1 MSLLIAPP
9 GKLSTMRKLYVI
21 GIGAGDPDQVTMQAV
36 KAMRQVEVFFV
47 IGKGAE
53 KSELVDVRTAILTEH
68 MDRPYRVVEITDPP
82 RDRTP
87 ADYQGVVEDWHDR
100 RSALLEAAFAEA
112 EGIGGILVWGDP
124 SLYDSTLRMIERV
137 LERGAEK
144 FDYEVI
150 PGITSA
156 QALAARHRMVLHRI
170 GEPVHIT
177 TGRRLRET
185 GLEDSALVMLDGE
198 CSFTEVP
205 GDDVHIWWG
214 AYLGMPDET
223 LIEGPL
229 RAVEARIVE
238 ERARLRAA
246 KGWIMDIYLLRRDRP
261 GNGSVRPA
269 SVGGGR

>member
-1 MSLLIAPP
+1 
-9 GKLSTMRKLYVI
+9 MRKLYVI
-21 GIGAGDPDQVTMQAV
+21 GIGAGDPDQVTVQAV
-36 KAMRQVEVFFV
+36 KAMREVEVFFV

-53 KSELVDVRTAILTEH
+53 KRELVEVRAAILAEH
-68 MDRPYRVVEITDPP
+68 VDRPHRIVEIEDPP

-87 ADYQGVVEDWHDR
+87 ADYRGVVEDWHER
-100 RSALLEAAFAEA
+100 RSALLEAAFAQA
-112 EGIGGILVWGDP
+112 DGVGGILVWGDP

-137 LERGAEK
+137 LARGAVR
-144 FDYEVI
+144 FDYTVV
-150 PGITSA
+150 PGVTSV

-177 TGRRLRET
+177 TGRRLREE
-185 GLEDSALVMLDGE
+185 GLADSAVVMLDGD

-229 RAVEARIVE
+229 REVEGEIVRRRAE
-238 ERARLRAA
+238 LRAR
-246 KGWIMDIYLLRRDRP
+246 KGWIMDVYLLLRR
-261 GNGSVRPA
+261 
-269 SVGGGR
+269 

>member
-1 MSLLIAPP
+1 
-9 GKLSTMRKLYVI
+9 MRKLYVI
-21 GIGAGDPDQVTMQAV
+21 GIGAGDPDQVTVQAI
-36 KAMRQVEVFFV
+36 KAMRQVEVFFM

-53 KSELVDVRTAILTEH
+53 KQELVDVRTSILTEH
-68 MDRPYRVVEITDPP
+68 LDHPYRIVEIADPP
-82 RDRTP
+82 RERDP
-87 ADYQGVVEDWHDR
+87 ADYRGVVEDWHDR
-100 RSALLEAAFAEA
+100 RSALLADAFAQVD
-112 EGIGGILVWGDP
+112 GVGGILVWGDP

-137 LERGAEK
+137 LDRGAES

-150 PGITSA
+150 PGVTSA

-177 TGRRLRET
+177 TGRRLRED
-185 GLEDSALVMLDGE
+185 GLSGSTLVMLDGD

-229 RAVEARIVE
+229 RAVEQEIVE
-238 ERARLRAA
+238 RRTRLRAE
-246 KGWIMDIYLLRRDRP
+246 KGWIFDVYLLRP
-261 GNGSVRPA
+261 GS
-269 SVGGGR
+269 

>member
-1 MSLLIAPP
+1 
-9 GKLSTMRKLYVI
+9 MRKLYVI
-21 GIGAGDPDQVTMQAV
+21 GIGAGDPDQVTVQAI

-53 KSELVDVRTAILTEH
+53 KRELVNVRTAILAEH
-68 MDRPYRVVEITDPP
+68 LDHPYRIVEIADPP
-82 RDRTP
+82 RDRAP

-100 RSALLEAAFAEA
+100 RSALLEDAFARVD
-112 EGIGGILVWGDP
+112 GVGGILVWGDP

-137 LERGAEK
+137 LDRGAQR

-150 PGITSA
+150 PGVTSV

-177 TGRRLRET
+177 TGRRLRED
-185 GLEDSALVMLDGE
+185 GLSGSTVVMLDGD

-229 RAVEARIVE
+229 RAVEKEIVE
-238 ERARLRAA
+238 RRTRLRAD
-246 KGWIMDIYLLRRDRP
+246 KGWIMDVYLLRPGAGDGQRP
-261 GNGSVRPA
+261 SP
-269 SVGGGR
+269 